1 MTNNKYDAGHSPVIC
16 GIQSS
21 GQYSFGA
28 TLSISCFFVS
38 LTMRNVASVHD
49 EIVRQRHN
57 SRHCERL
64 GNRHGTVHRGGAP
77 ALPKVDRSVSN
88 RKGARS
94 RRQNL
99 RGRFI
104 MYACVCVSK

>member
-49 EIVRQRHN
+49 EIVRQRHDT
-57 SRHCERL
+57 RHCERGVERHRL
-64 GNRHGTVHRGGAP
+64 IYVQRSENSCHVARVGNVNSP
-77 ALPKVDRSVSN
+77 ASQTL
-88 RKGARS
+88 
-94 RRQNL
+94 L
-99 RGRFI
+99 
-104 MYACVCVSK
+104 